1 RQVWRRPGSA
11 SETSVGKTV
20 ALDPGSLGVIAVVVV
35 RKYYEYFPHWRRL
48 TDCMKTPKTPTAVL
62 SIARLQRGLDFFR
75 SYWLEID
82 GVAWAKLQARETIYL
97 PISPGQH
104 TARVRI
110 DWCRSHEITFD
121 AGEGETIQLECS
133 THSFG
138 WNRLVA
144 SFRRLFRPSEYL
156 WLRQTYTF
164 PGTPTPVIEEDRR
177 QAA

>member
-1 RQVWRRPGSA
+1 
-11 SETSVGKTV
+11 
-20 ALDPGSLGVIAVVVV
+20 
-35 RKYYEYFPHWRRL
+35 
-48 TDCMKTPKTPTAVL
+48 MKKPKTPTAVL

-75 SYWLEID
+75 SYLLEID
-82 GVAWAKLQARETIYL
+82 GVPWAKLQARETLFL

-121 AGEGETIQLECS
+121 AVEGEMIQLECS

-144 SFRRLFRPSEYL
+144 SFRRLFRPSKYL
-156 WLRQTYTF
+156 WLRQTFTV
-164 PGTPTPVIEEDRR
+164 PGTPTPVVEEGQRL
-177 QAA
+177 AA